1 MGTSADSPAVVTEWE
16 DTVGIGGSIFLI
28 ALGAILAFAVH
39 ASLGFVSI
47 QVVGWVLMAAGA
59 VGLILTLWFWNSRRR
74 PVVDRPVVERP
85 VAERPVVPAQP
96 VAPDDEVVEERRRT
110 VRYNDY

>member
-1 MGTSADSPAVVTEWE
+1 VTGSE
-16 DTVGIGGSIFLI
+16 DTVGIGASIFLI

-59 VGLILTLWFWNSRRR
+59 AGLILTLWFWNNRRR
-74 PVVDRPVVERP
+74 PVVER
-85 VAERPVVPAQP
+85 RVVPSQP
-96 VAPDDEVVEERRRT
+96 LPPDDEIVEEQRRT
-110 VRYNDY
+110 VRYPNDY

>member
-1 MGTSADSPAVVTEWE
+1 M
-16 DTVGIGGSIFLI
+16 GIGASIFLI

-59 VGLILTLWFWNSRRR
+59 AGLILTLWFWNTRRR
-74 PVVDRPVVERP
+74 TVVERRTIP
-85 VAERPVVPAQP
+85 GQSLPPS
-96 VAPDDEVVEERRRT
+96 DEIIDEQRRT
-110 VRYNDY
+110 VRYPNDY

>member
-1 MGTSADSPAVVTEWE
+1 MGTPADSRALVTGSE
-16 DTVGIGGSIFLI
+16 DTVGIGASIFLI
-28 ALGAILAFAVH
+28 VLGAILAFAVH

-74 PVVDRPVVERP
+74 PAAVERQ
-85 VAERPVVPAQP
+85 VIDLQAVPRQRL
-96 VAPDDEVVEERRRT
+96 APDDEIVEERRRT
-110 VRYNDY
+110 ARYTNDY

>member
-1 MGTSADSPAVVTEWE
+1 VTEWE

-47 QVVGWVLMAAGA
+47 QVVGWVLMGAGA

-74 PVVDRPVVERP
+74 TIVDPPVPG
-85 VAERPVVPAQP
+85 QP
-96 VAPDDEVVEERRRT
+96 VAPDDAIVEERRRT
-110 VRYNDY
+110 VRYPDQY

>member
-1 MGTSADSPAVVTEWE
+1 VTELE

-59 VGLILTLWFWNSRRR
+59 VGLILTLWFWSSRRR
-74 PVVDRPVVERP
+74 TVVGNPPVPG
-85 VAERPVVPAQP
+85 QP
-96 VAPDDEVVEERRRT
+96 LPPDDEIVEERRRT
-110 VRYNDY
+110 VRYPDQY

>member
-1 MGTSADSPAVVTEWE
+1 VTEWE

-59 VGLILTLWFWNSRRR
+59 MGLILTLWFWSSRRR
-74 PVVDRPVVERP
+74 TTVVDNPPVPR
-85 VAERPVVPAQP
+85 QP
-96 VAPDDEVVEERRRT
+96 LPPDDEAVVEERRRT
-110 VRYNDY
+110 VRYPDQY

>member
-1 MGTSADSPAVVTEWE
+1 M
-16 DTVGIGGSIFLI
+16 GIGGSIFLI

-74 PVVDRPVVERP
+74 TTVVDPR
-85 VAERPVVPAQP
+85 VPGQP
-96 VAPDDEVVEERRRT
+96 LPPDDAVVEERRRT
-110 VRYNDY
+110 VRYPDQY

>member
-1 MGTSADSPAVVTEWE
+1 M
-16 DTVGIGGSIFLI
+16 GIGGSIFLI

-59 VGLILTLWFWNSRRR
+59 VGLILTLWFWSSRRR
-74 PVVDRPVVERP
+74 TTVVDNPPVPR
-85 VAERPVVPAQP
+85 QP
-96 VAPDDEVVEERRRT
+96 LPPNDEAVVEERRRT
-110 VRYNDY
+110 VRYPDQY

>member
-74 PVVDRPVVERP
+74 TVVDRPVERPVVERP
-85 VAERPVVPAQP
+85 VAPSQP
-96 VAPDDEVVEERRRT
+96 MTPDDEVVEERRRT

>member
-1 MGTSADSPAVVTEWE
+1 VTEWE

-28 ALGAILAFAVH
+28 AVGAILAFAVH

-47 QVVGWVLMAAGA
+47 QVVGWVLMVAGA
-59 VGLILTLWFWNSRRR
+59 VGLILTLFLWSNRRR
-74 PVVDRPVVERP
+74 TVVDRAVERPYADEYVERP
-85 VAERPVVPAQP
+85 VAPRQA

-110 VRYNDY
+110 VRYPNQY

>member
-1 MGTSADSPAVVTEWE
+1 M
-16 DTVGIGGSIFLI
+16 GIGASIFLI

-59 VGLILTLWFWNSRRR
+59 VGLILTLWFWSSRRR
-74 PVVDRPVVERP
+74 PAVERQ
-85 VAERPVVPAQP
+85 VIDRQAVPRQTLP
-96 VAPDDEVVEERRRT
+96 PDDEIVEDRRRT
-110 VRYNDY
+110 ARYTNDY